1 MGDNIIA
8 EHPDKD
14 ILRLCSVRCPHM
26 NQITLADTLQA
37 LRKEQYEVDVPEEI
51 RVRAAKSVERMIAIG

>member
-1 MGDNIIA
+1 M
-8 EHPDKD
+8 
-14 ILRLCSVRCPHM
+14 RLCIGALSPHEPDHA
-26 NQITLADTLQA
+26 LADTLEA